1 LDVYL
6 EQAYSTSIAERQQ
19 ILGAA
24 MSATTT
30 SSNRIETKTS
40 FERFAQ
46 AFRIKARRA
55 IELWAASY
63 ANGPMPPL

>member
-1 LDVYL
+1 
-6 EQAYSTSIAERQQ
+6 
-19 ILGAA
+19 